1 MDIEGMKRFPIEDF
15 LARLGHHPVQ
25 RRANAV
31 WYRSPYREEHTPSFK
46 VNPEKNLWFDFG
58 EGKGGNIFALAE
70 EFIKNNDF
78 LTQAMYVAEVASMPA
93 QDYELYRHPEARQ
106 PAGHSFEDV
115 EVLPLQNRAL
125 LHYLRERGIPSSV
138 AIANCKEMRYTT
150 HGKRYF
156 AVAFGNEGGG
166 YEIRN
171 PFFKGCVPPKDVTL
185 LSVGSSACNVY
196 EGFMDYLSAR
206 ALGIGGKEDHLVLNS
221 VSNVARAYRYLDGYG
236 KVQCYLDND
245 EAGRRTLETLRTRY
259 GGRVSDCSGIY
270 NGCKDLN
277 EYQQKSLA
285 ERRAQGENEKK
296 DKSNRIK
303 M

>member
-1 MDIEGMKRFPIEDF
+1 MLSTESRMRGDMQVRFGGRYGKTYCRKA
-15 LARLGHHPVQ
+15 ARRPV
-25 RRANAV
+25 
-31 WYRSPYREEHTPSFK
+31 PS
-46 VNPEKNLWFDFG
+46 LR
-58 EGKGGNIFALAE
+58 EGKGGNIFALAG
-70 EFIKNNDF
+70 EFIKSSDF
-78 LTQAMYVAEVASMPA
+78 LTQARYVAEVAGMPA
-93 QDYELYRHPEARQ
+93 QDYKPRNVVDMHRSD
-106 PAGHSFEDV
+106 GHSFEDV

-125 LHYLRERGIPSSV
+125 LHYLQERGIPSAV
-138 AIANCKEMRYTT
+138 AIANCKEIHYTT

-206 ALGIGGKEDHLVLNS
+206 ALGIGGREDHLVLNS
-221 VSNVARAYRYLDGYG
+221 VSNVARAYRHLDGYE

-245 EAGRRTLETLRTRY
+245 EAGQRTLETLRTRY
-259 GGRVSDCSGIY
+259 GERVSDCSGIY
-270 NGCKDLN
+270 GGCKDLN
-277 EYQQKSLA
+277 EYLQKSLA

-296 DKSNRIK
+296 IKSIK
-303 M
+303 L